1 MKILFS
7 SIICAPILKKNSRRK
22 HRDFEHMKLLTKL
35 FIGLLFFGMQT
46 NAFATKKVHDQQL
59 LQAYNLLIK
68 KPANKAV
75 TRKAVV
81 NQKNTSRNPQINA
94 VLVAKK
100 QINKKYRW
108 GGTNPHTGFDCSGL
122 MQYAYKA
129 SRVHIPRTAAA
140 QYKHTKRVSMK
151 NLQTGDLIFFHTR
164 RTRARVNHVGIYL
177 GGGKFIHAPRR
188 GKLVSVTDLKG
199 YWRRKAVGAGR
210 V

>member
-1 MKILFS
+1 MKLHIKIL
-7 SIICAPILKKNSRRK
+7 
-22 HRDFEHMKLLTKL
+22 
-35 FIGLLFFGMQT
+35 IGLLIFGMQT
-46 NAFATKKVHDQQL
+46 SAFATKKVHDQQL
-59 LQAYNLLIK
+59 LQAYNLLVKQPAK
-68 KPANKAV
+68 KAAVKKVTANKQ
-75 TRKAVV
+75 
-81 NQKNTSRNPQINA
+81 NRNRTPQINA

-108 GGTNPHTGFDCSGL
+108 GGTNPYTGFDCSGL

-129 SRVHIPRTAAA
+129 SKVHLPRTAAA

-188 GKLVSVTDLKG
+188 GKLVSVSDLNS

>member
-1 MKILFS
+1 MKIFYKMS
-7 SIICAPILKKNSRRK
+7 FC
-22 HRDFEHMKLLTKL
+22 LL
-35 FIGLLFFGMQT
+35 LLSMQD
-46 NAFATKKVHDQQL
+46 NAFAANKIHDKQL
-59 LQAYNLLIK
+59 LQAYDILVNKPNKKSAAIYK
-68 KPANKAV
+68 KPSSIK
-75 TRKAVV
+75 KAVV
-81 NQKNTSRNPQINA
+81 KAKKGRTAQINA
-94 VLVAKK
+94 TLVAKK

-108 GGTNPHTGFDCSGL
+108 GGTNPYTGFDCSGL

-129 SRVHIPRTAAA
+129 SKIFLPRTAAA

-151 NLQTGDLIFFHTR
+151 NLKVGDLIFFHTR

-188 GKLVSVTDLKG
+188 GKLVSVTDLNS

>member
-1 MKILFS
+1 MKILY
-7 SIICAPILKKNSRRK
+7 
-22 HRDFEHMKLLTKL
+22 KLSFCMLML
-35 FIGLLFFGMQT
+35 SMQT
-46 NAFATKKVHDQQL
+46 NAFAAKKVHDQQL
-59 LQAYNLLIK
+59 IQAYNILVKQPAIK
-68 KPANKAV
+68 SAAAA
-75 TRKAVV
+75 RKLVITKK
-81 NQKNTSRNPQINA
+81 QSKRTPQINA

-108 GGTNPHTGFDCSGL
+108 GGTNPRTGFDCSGL
-122 MQYAYKA
+122 MQFAYKA
-129 SRVHIPRTAAA
+129 SRIHIPRTAAA

-164 RTRARVNHVGIYL
+164 RTRSRVNHVGIYL

-188 GKLVSVTDLKG
+188 GKLVSVSDLNS